1 MAVFIGFCLLCLDR
15 RQTDRP
21 REGICGLPSFL
32 PSGNL
37 SCIKYQ
43 GKTDGGKVQR
53 GDGEYCIYK
62 SKQAKARLRELAPAA
77 RGRRD
82 SRNLAVAF
90 SFMPV
95 RRAEEI
101 DCTLED

>member
-53 GDGEYCIYK
+53 GDGEYCIDK
-62 SKQAKARLRELAPAA
+62 SKQAKARLRELATWPEAA
-77 RGRRD
+77 RTRD
-82 SRNLAVAF
+82 HATYGKPF
-90 SFMPV
+90 F
-95 RRAEEI
+95 
-101 DCTLED
+101 